1 MIQHLIPV
9 VWHFIARIWGVLHFW
24 SYANSIE
31 TAVLLVIV
39 YDIVWHRLNAIREV
53 KRDDD
58 AEKRAIQR
66 EEALEKRQIR
76 RERHE
81 FIRKHWQEL
90 QYNLI
95 ALNRAA
101 SMMVNHRRFIHENAD
116 SQDATTRVT
125 LAMISNRLPHVI
137 SEFDDY
143 WGRVVSQLNVFPPP
157 RDDLAIEVLEV
168 AKELG
173 KTVGNKQIEI
183 KDETLAAL
191 ANLVTRVADKGTLI
205 NVDD

>member
-1 MIQHLIPV
+1 MIWSLISIFWCLISV
-9 VWHFIARIWGVLHFW
+9 VRRILHFW

-39 YDIVWHRLNAIREV
+39 YDVVWHRLNAIRDV

-58 AEKRAIQR
+58 AEKRTIQR

-95 ALNRAA
+95 ALNRMA
-101 SMMVNHRRFIHENAD
+101 SQMVNHRRFIHENAD
-116 SQDATTRVT
+116 SQDATTKIT
-125 LAMISNRLPHVI
+125 LAMIANRLPNVI

-157 RDDLAIEVLEV
+157 SSPWCNPALLRGVIYIRDS
-168 AKELG
+168 
-173 KTVGNKQIEI
+173 
-183 KDETLAAL
+183 
-191 ANLVTRVADKGTLI
+191 
-205 NVDD
+205 DDSEAV

>member
-1 MIQHLIPV
+1 MIWSLISFFWCLISAV
-9 VWHFIARIWGVLHFW
+9 RGILHFW
-24 SYANSIE
+24 SYA
-31 TAVLLVIV
+31 AVLVVIV
-39 YDIVWHRLNAIREV
+39 YDVVWHRLNAIRDV

-58 AEKRAIQR
+58 AEKRTIQR

-76 RERHE
+76 RDRHE

-95 ALNRAA
+95 ALNRVA
-101 SMMVNHRRFIHENAD
+101 SQFVNHRRFIHENAD
-116 SQDATTRVT
+116 SQDTATKIT
-125 LAMISNRLPHVI
+125 LAMISNRMPNVI

-157 RDDLAIEVLEV
+157 RDVLALEV
-168 AKELG
+168 MTVVQELG
-173 KTVGNKQIEI
+173 KTVGDKQIEI

-191 ANLVTRVADKGTLI
+191 ADLVTRVADKGTLLK
-205 NVDD
+205 VDD